1 MLIISQGLAET
12 KLLELANKN
21 LDVLETLIIK
31 AALVVGTKNPMPEL
45 IIWASRNAIR
55 VDELAA
61 AMIDIAM
68 NGSATNTVENAKLR
82 QMGKK
87 LSEK

>member
-12 KLLELANKN
+12 KLLELANEN

-31 AALVVGTKNPMPEL
+31 AALVVGKKNPMPEL

-68 NGSATNTVENAKLR
+68 NGSATNTVENAMLR